1 MNLFSPFR
9 SSLLRLNAPL
19 SPLSFCLPQSEER
32 PLFPLQSCQSR
43 LGSNISSLCAKK
55 LSPVYSQSFRG
66 LDPCS
71 PLPLKRKLP
80 IYLECI
86 VKGSTFALAFK
97 DSGPVEESSRESF
110 LHGEGVEP
118 SCIRKKSFPKK
129 GCKYFVR
136 NKKGV
141 TFAVRFPLGN

>member
-1 MNLFSPFR
+1 MLPF
-9 SSLLRLNAPL
+9 
-19 SPLSFCLPQSEER
+19 
-32 PLFPLQSCQSR
+32 
-43 LGSNISSLCAKK
+43 
-55 LSPVYSQSFRG
+55 
-66 LDPCS
+66 
-71 PLPLKRKLP
+71 KRKLQ
-80 IYLECI
+80 IYLERI